1 MNTILEHLT
10 GLKNGIAVLIDPEEI
25 TSQHQTIQLIEACN
39 VASVDFIFI
48 GGSTVTRKQFTH
60 AVKLIKAHTQI
71 PLVIFPGS
79 SQQIS
84 EDADGILL
92 LSLISGRNPDF
103 LIGHHIEAAQELAES
118 SLEIIPTS
126 YVLIDGGNQ
135 STVAYVSQTTPIP
148 QHQLSIVYNTV
159 LAGKLLGHKLTF
171 LDAGS
176 GAKNSVS
183 REIIAHLNPINTPIL
198 VGGGIKTIDEI
209 EACHRAGAQVVVI
222 GNALEKDIDFMLDIF
237 AYKKRT
243 TTLNP

>member
-1 MNTILEHLT
+1 MKTLFEHIKTIT
-10 GLKNGIAVLIDPEEI
+10 NGIAVLIDPEEI
-25 TSQHQTIQLIEACN
+25 QSSAQTIQLIDACH
-39 VASVDFIFI
+39 AAAVDFIFV

-60 AVKLIKAHTQI
+60 AVQLIKSHTTI

-79 SQQIS
+79 PQQIS

-126 YVLIDGGNQ
+126 YLLIDGGNQ

-159 LAGKLLGHKLTF
+159 LAGKLLGYQLTF

-183 REIIAHLNPINTPIL
+183 REIIAFLNPINTPIL
-198 VGGGIKTIDEI
+198 VGGGIRTIEEI
-209 EACHRAGAQVVVI
+209 EACHQAGAHVVVI
-222 GNALEKDIDFMLDIF
+222 GNALEKNIDFLLEIR
-237 AYKKRT
+237 AYKQRT
-243 TTLNP
+243 PQIK